1 MEESK
6 AMIPANQN
14 KHRRYKEPIKT
25 CSSLTTGGLVL
36 NEKEI
41 FLCFALLTALHYHP
55 MRSALDWLTLKNL
68 QKPFSLFTEYDVLT
82 MTVFS

>member
-1 MEESK
+1 M
-6 AMIPANQN
+6 
-14 KHRRYKEPIKT
+14 
-25 CSSLTTGGLVL
+25 L

-41 FLCFALLTALHYHP
+41 FLCLALLTALHYHP
-55 MRSALDWLTLKNL
+55 MRSALDWLTLKKL